1 MRIHSR
7 EATSGPTIELK
18 EDLAMSTIEIDEKLR
33 QGRRRWLGSK
43 SSTNRLGAPVAAF
56 ILATALPGCAAF
68 PKATTIELAS
78 GHLSLVSHPRE
89 IAGLILT
96 AAGHKG

>member
-1 MRIHSR
+1 
-7 EATSGPTIELK
+7 
-18 EDLAMSTIEIDEKLR
+18 MSTIETDEELR

-43 SSTNRLGAPVAAF
+43 SSTNGLGALVAAF
-56 ILATALPGCAAF
+56 ILATALPGCAAS
-68 PKATTIELAS
+68 PKATTIELS
-78 GHLSLVSHPRE
+78 PCHLSSVCHPRE